1 MNICLEKHPISQR
14 KIKQKQPS
22 QGVIIISQGA
32 AIIQANEKLYLF
44 TTFKAPGCQN

>member
-22 QGVIIISQGA
+22 QGVIISQGA

-44 TTFKAPGCQN
+44 TTFKAPGYQN